1 MLQKKVSTKIYFKH
15 GRLKVRSTEEQKLL
29 KQKEQQEK
37 LKAYRYAMN
46 QVAAT
51 RKEYPFNKH
60 SLMLCA
66 QVLTVNPD
74 VYTLWNYRKEVVLQ
88 QIEMSKDK
96 EVDDVL
102 ITFLENEIKLTE
114 QCLLD
119 NPKSYSS
126 WHHRYWILQ
135 RHPKPNWQ
143 HEFNLIT
150 KYLTLDD
157 RNFHCWD
164 YRRLIIN
171 KIGISLCNELNFS
184 TERLNINFS
193 NYSSWHYRSTL
204 RKLDSEC
211 LEEELELVQNAVF
224 TDPND
229 SSAWFYFRWILSDPN
244 VTNEKQEELLESLT
258 QLLEMDPDCKC
269 NNTKMYNNEEKRD
282 MLSIF
287 YSSNRNTTIAST
299 RYLQMYPERQQPH
312 RSIFLDLDRNLV
324 AYGSFT
330 KPHNVH
336 ANRNFNEN
344 RQNILQMINN
354 NPSTSTREVASELN
368 LSQSRVWRTLHQN
381 RFKPYKIHVS
391 HTLLP
396 GDNLRRLEYWILMA
410 KCWLTGSLYLTDNH
424 FAEKRIMDYEKL
436 KELDP
441 LRSGQY
447 SDYLEC
453 AKKAKSCAV

>member
-1 MLQKKVSTKIYFKH
+1 MH

-29 KQKEQQEK
+29 KQKEQQKK
-37 LKAYRYAMN
+37 LRAYKYAMN

-51 RKEYPFNKH
+51 RKEIPFNKD

-66 QVLTVNPD
+66 QVLSVNPD

-88 QIEMSKDK
+88 QLEMSKDE
-96 EVDDVL
+96 EVDDALVS
-102 ITFLENEIKLTE
+102 FLENEIKLTE

-143 HEFNLIT
+143 QEFSLIT
-150 KYLTLDD
+150 KYLTFDD

-229 SSAWFYFRWILSDPN
+229 SSAWFYLRWILSDRN
-244 VTNEKQEELLESLT
+244 VTNEKREELLESLT
-258 QLLEMDPDCKC
+258 QLLDMDPDCK
-269 NNTKMYNNEEKRD
+269 
-282 MLSIF
+282 
-287 YSSNRNTTIAST
+287 
-299 RYLQMYPERQQPH
+299 
-312 RSIFLDLDRNLV
+312 
-324 AYGSFT
+324 
-330 KPHNVH
+330 
-336 ANRNFNEN
+336 
-344 RQNILQMINN
+344 
-354 NPSTSTREVASELN
+354 
-368 LSQSRVWRTLHQN
+368 
-381 RFKPYKIHVS
+381 
-391 HTLLP
+391 
-396 GDNLRRLEYWILMA
+396 WILMA
-410 KCWLTGSLYLTDNH
+410 KCWLTGSLSLTDNH
-424 FAEKRIMDYEKL
+424 FAEKRIMDYKKL

-441 LRSGQY
+441 LRKGQY

-453 AKKAKSCAV
+453 AKKAIGTEK